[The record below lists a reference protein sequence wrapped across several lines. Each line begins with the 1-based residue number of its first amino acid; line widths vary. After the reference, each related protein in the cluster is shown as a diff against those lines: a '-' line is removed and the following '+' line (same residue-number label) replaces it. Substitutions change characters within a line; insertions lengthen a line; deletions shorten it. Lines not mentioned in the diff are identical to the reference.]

1 MVCSAHGG
9 HGNDD
14 RGPEHGWPVGRDC
27 NNRIERMN
35 AREMEAAIV
44 RNAVHE
50 LLDHG
55 FTLSVD
61 NGGDD
66 YEIDRSVDA
75 EAVIAELMNTD
86 EDRLMARTGHVIKG
100 WVHFV
105 YGNGGYDVICDMTVS
120 LEPYLPDTLA
130 IAEGYAEM
138 AG

>member
-1 MVCSAHGG
+1 MAAESQGG
-9 HGNDD
+9 SGD
-14 RGPEHGWPVGRDC
+14 RGLEHGWPVGCDG
-27 NNRIERMN
+27 IDW
-35 AREMEAAIV
+35 REMMTPKEIEERIV

-86 EDRLMARTGHVIKG
+86 EDRLLARTGDSIKG

-120 LEPYLPDTLA
+120 LEPYLPDTVALA
-130 IAEGYAEM
+130 EAYSEIYG
-138 AG
+138 

>member
-1 MVCSAHGG
+1 MT
-9 HGNDD
+9 
-14 RGPEHGWPVGRDC
+14 PKE
-27 NNRIERMN
+27 IEER
-35 AREMEAAIV
+35 IV

-86 EDRLMARTGHVIKG
+86 EDRLLARTGDKIKG

-105 YGNGGYDVICDMTVS
+105 YGNDGYDVICDMTVS
-120 LEPYLPDTLA
+120 LEPYLPDTAALSESYSE
-130 IAEGYAEM
+130 IYG
-138 AG
+138 